1 MKNESVILNEILNA
15 RETRAN
21 TQKELIDRY
30 KTTLVS
36 FTLNIPGPE
45 KNSPIFTKV
54 HEEGICLLEE
64 ELRNQHKKILYKI
77 TRNTAAGAEA
87 FMVID
92 ADPLDVKKIAVFIE
106 EKNKVGRL
114 FDFDVFTNKME
125 QISRSQLGLNER
137 MCLVCNDSAKVCGR
151 SRKHSTEEL
160 LEKLYGLI
168 KYKN

>member
-1 MKNESVILNEILNA
+1 M
-15 RETRAN
+15 
-21 TQKELIDRY
+21 
-30 KTTLVS
+30 
-36 FTLNIPGPE
+36 
-45 KNSPIFTKV
+45 
-54 HEEGICLLEE
+54 
-64 ELRNQHKKILYKI
+64 
-77 TRNTAAGAEA
+77 
-87 FMVID
+87 
-92 ADPLDVKKIAVFIE
+92 AVFIE